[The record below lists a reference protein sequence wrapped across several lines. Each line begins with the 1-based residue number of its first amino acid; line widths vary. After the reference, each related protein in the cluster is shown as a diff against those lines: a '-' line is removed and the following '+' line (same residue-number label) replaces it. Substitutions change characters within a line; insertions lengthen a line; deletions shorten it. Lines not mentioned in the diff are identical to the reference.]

1 MKMTSTLNLNENVF
15 ISDENI
21 GELFHQIN
29 KEPES
34 EANKLS
40 IKMKCTKFFIPLLRS
55 LSCFQNLQN
64 YSLMV

>member
-1 MKMTSTLNLNENVF
+1 MTSTLNLNENVF

-34 EANKLS
+34 ETNKLS
-40 IKMKCTKFFIPLLRS
+40 IKTKCTNFSSHF
-55 LSCFQNLQN
+55 
-64 YSLMV
+64 